1 VVAHLRRLRRRRQ
14 LLVRL
19 QPKPMLVV
27 EVLVEGRPRP
37 PAAEARLRLPRVV
50 ARLRRR
56 QLRRRLL
63 VRLRQVHMLAVEV
76 LVERR
81 PQAPAAEA
89 GLRPPREVARLRR
102 CRRRLLLRLRPVHM
116 LAVEAL
122 LGPRVLRWV
131 RRRWLLRSLL
141 PPGQQKLGL
150 LLHRCSV
157 RPSTEH

>member
-1 VVAHLRRLRRRRQ
+1 
-14 LLVRL
+14 
-19 QPKPMLVV
+19 
-27 EVLVEGRPRP
+27 
-37 PAAEARLRLPRVV
+37 
-50 ARLRRR
+50 
-56 QLRRRLL
+56 